1 MKNLIWLSILL
12 VTATSCEYFKQE
24 VTGNPVARVN
34 QSYLYKT
41 DLDELFSET
50 SQLEDSAQLV
60 NNYINRWATQQ
71 LLIDRAKVNLS
82 QEQLDEF
89 EYLVN
94 QYKIDL
100 YTQAYKNNIV
110 SLELDSLVS
119 KPELLTYYELNKE
132 NFKLNDPLLK
142 LRYVQV
148 GKNFSKL
155 NALAEKLKRFNKKD
169 KEELMEMS
177 IQFKSSNFNDSTW
190 IKKDKL
196 LESLPVLAMQ
206 SQVLKKSNFAQLQ
219 DSLGVYLLQIEDF
232 LDRNDTAPLQHV
244 ENTIVQII
252 LNQRKQELIKK
263 LEKDITK
270 DAIKNKTFEIYP
282 QQ

>member
-1 MKNLIWLSILL
+1 MKNLLWLSILL
-12 VTATSCEYFKQE
+12 VTVTSCDYFKQE
-24 VTGNPVARVN
+24 VSGNPVARVN
-34 QSYLYKT
+34 QSYLYKA
-41 DLDELFSET
+41 DLNELFSET

-71 LLIDRAKVNLS
+71 LLIDRAKVNLT

-89 EYLVN
+89 EHLVN

-110 SLELDSLVS
+110 SRELDSLVS
-119 KPELLTYYELNKE
+119 KPELLTFYELNKE

-142 LRYVQV
+142 LRYIHV

-155 NALAEKLKRFNKKD
+155 NSLAEKLKRFNKED
-169 KEELMEMS
+169 KKELMEMN
-177 IQFKSSNFNDSTW
+177 IQFKSYNLNDSTW
-190 IKKDKL
+190 IKRDKL
-196 LESLPVLAMQ
+196 LESLPILATQ

>member
-1 MKNLIWLSILL
+1 MKNLLWLSILV
-12 VTATSCEYFKQE
+12 VTVTSCDYFKQE
-24 VTGNPVARVN
+24 VSGNPVARVN
-34 QSYLYKT
+34 QSYLYKA
-41 DLDELFSET
+41 DLNDLFSET

-71 LLIDRAKVNLS
+71 LLIDRAKVNLT

-89 EYLVN
+89 EHLVN

-110 SLELDSLVS
+110 SRELDSLVS
-119 KPELLTYYELNKE
+119 KPELLTFYELNKE

-142 LRYVQV
+142 LRYVHV
-148 GKNFSKL
+148 GNNFSKL
-155 NALAEKLKRFNKKD
+155 NSLAEKLKRFNKED
-169 KEELMEMS
+169 KKELMEMN
-177 IQFKSSNFNDSTW
+177 IQFKSYNLNDSTW
-190 IKKDKL
+190 IKRDRL
-196 LESLPVLAMQ
+196 LESLPILATQ

-244 ENTIVQII
+244 ENTIIQII

>member
-1 MKNLIWLSILL
+1 MKKLLWLSILL
-12 VTATSCEYFKQE
+12 VIMSSCDYFKQE
-24 VTGNPVARVN
+24 VAGNPVARVN

-41 DLDELFSET
+41 DLNELFSET
-50 SQLEDSAQLV
+50 SQFEDSAQLV

-71 LLIDRAKVNLS
+71 LLIDRAKVNLT

-89 EYLVN
+89 DYLVN

-110 SLELDSLVS
+110 SRELDSVVS

-142 LRYVQV
+142 LRYIHV

-155 NALAEKLKRFNKKD
+155 NSLVEKLRRFNKED
-169 KEELMEMS
+169 KKELMEMN
-177 IQFKSSNFNDSTW
+177 IQFKSFNLNDSTW
-190 IKKDKL
+190 IKRDKL
-196 LESLPVLAMQ
+196 LESLPILTNQ

-244 ENTIVQII
+244 ENTIIQII

>member
-1 MKNLIWLSILL
+1 MKNLLWLSILV
-12 VTATSCEYFKQE
+12 VTVTSCDYFKQE
-24 VTGNPVARVN
+24 VSGNPVARVN
-34 QSYLYKT
+34 QSYLYKA
-41 DLDELFSET
+41 DLNELFSET

-71 LLIDRAKVNLS
+71 LLIDRAKVNLT

-89 EYLVN
+89 EHLVN

-110 SLELDSLVS
+110 SRELDSLVS
-119 KPELLTYYELNKE
+119 KPELLTFYELNKE

-142 LRYVQV
+142 LRYVHV
-148 GKNFSKL
+148 GNNFSKL
-155 NALAEKLKRFNKKD
+155 NSLSEKLKRFNKED
-169 KEELMEMS
+169 KKELMEMN
-177 IQFKSSNFNDSTW
+177 IQFKSYNLNDSTW
-190 IKKDKL
+190 IKRDKL
-196 LESLPVLAMQ
+196 LESLPILATQ

-244 ENTIVQII
+244 ENTIIQII

>member
-1 MKNLIWLSILL
+1 MKNLLWLSILL
-12 VTATSCEYFKQE
+12 VTVTSCDYFKQE
-24 VTGNPVARVN
+24 VSGNPVARVN
-34 QSYLYKT
+34 QSYLYKA
-41 DLDELFSET
+41 DLNELFSET

-71 LLIDRAKVNLS
+71 LLIDRARVNLT

-89 EYLVN
+89 EHLVN

-110 SLELDSLVS
+110 SRELDSLVS
-119 KPELLTYYELNKE
+119 KPELLTFYELNKE

-142 LRYVQV
+142 LRYIHV

-155 NALAEKLKRFNKKD
+155 NSLAEKLKRFNKED
-169 KEELMEMS
+169 KKELMEMN
-177 IQFKSSNFNDSTW
+177 IQFKSYNLNDSTW
-190 IKKDKL
+190 IKRDKL
-196 LESLPVLAMQ
+196 LESLPILATQ

>member
-1 MKNLIWLSILL
+1 MKNLLWLSILV
-12 VTATSCEYFKQE
+12 VTVTSCDYFKQE
-24 VTGNPVARVN
+24 VSGNPVARVN
-34 QSYLYKT
+34 QSYLYKA
-41 DLDELFSET
+41 DLNDLFSET

-71 LLIDRAKVNLS
+71 LLIDRAKVNLT

-89 EYLVN
+89 EHLVN

-110 SLELDSLVS
+110 SRELDSLVS
-119 KPELLTYYELNKE
+119 KPELLTFYELNKE

-142 LRYVQV
+142 LRYVHV
-148 GKNFSKL
+148 GNNFSKL
-155 NALAEKLKRFNKKD
+155 NSLAEKLKRFNKED
-169 KEELMEMS
+169 KKELMEMN
-177 IQFKSSNFNDSTW
+177 IQFKSYNLNDSTW
-190 IKKDKL
+190 IKRDKL
-196 LESLPVLAMQ
+196 LESLPILATQ
-206 SQVLKKSNFAQLQ
+206 SQLLKKSKFSQLQ

-244 ENTIVQII
+244 ENTIIQII

>member
-1 MKNLIWLSILL
+1 MVISL
-12 VTATSCEYFKQE
+12 ASCDYFKQE
-24 VTGNPVARVN
+24 EIGNPVARVN

-41 DLDELFSET
+41 DLEALFSDA

-71 LLIDRAKVNLS
+71 LLIDRAKVNLT

-89 EYLVN
+89 EHLVE

-110 SLELDSLVS
+110 SQELDSLVS
-119 KPELLTYYELNKE
+119 TPELITYYELNKE

-142 LRYVQV
+142 LRYIHV
-148 GKNFSKL
+148 GNNYSNINSLADKLKNFSEEDKT
-155 NALAEKLKRFNKKD
+155 ALSD
-169 KEELMEMS
+169 MS
-177 IQFKSSNFNDSTW
+177 IQFKSFNLNDSTW
-190 IKKDKL
+190 VRKDKL
-196 LESLPVLAMQ
+196 MDNLPILATQ
-206 SQVLKKSNFAQLQ
+206 PQVLKKYNFVQIQ
-219 DSLGVYLLQIEDF
+219 DSLGVYLLRIEDI
-232 LDRNDTAPLQHV
+232 LNRNDTAPLQHV
-244 ENTIVQII
+244 KGTIIQII

-270 DAIKNKTFEIYP
+270 DAIKNKTFEVYP

>member
-1 MKNLIWLSILL
+1 MKNLIWLSILSL
-12 VTATSCEYFKQE
+12 TVTACDYFKQE
-24 VTGNPVARVN
+24 VAGNPVARVN

-71 LLIDRAKVNLS
+71 LLIDRAKINLS
-82 QEQLDEF
+82 QDQLDEF

-110 SLELDSLVS
+110 SLELDSVVS
-119 KPELLTYYELNKE
+119 MPELLTYYELNKE

-142 LRYVQV
+142 LRYVHV
-148 GKNFSKL
+148 GKNFSSL
-155 NALAEKLKRFNKKD
+155 NSLVEKLKRFNKKD
-169 KEELMEMS
+169 KEELMEMN
-177 IQFKSSNFNDSTW
+177 IQFKSSNLNDSTW

-196 LESLPVLAMQ
+196 LESLPILASQ

-244 ENTIVQII
+244 ENIIIQII

>member
-1 MKNLIWLSILL
+1 MKNLLWLSILV
-12 VTATSCEYFKQE
+12 VTVTSCDYFKQE
-24 VTGNPVARVN
+24 VSGNPVARVN
-34 QSYLYKT
+34 QSYLYKA
-41 DLDELFSET
+41 DLNDLFSET

-71 LLIDRAKVNLS
+71 LLIDRAKVNLT

-89 EYLVN
+89 EHLVN

-110 SLELDSLVS
+110 SRELDSLVS
-119 KPELLTYYELNKE
+119 KPELLTFYELNKE

-142 LRYVQV
+142 LRYVHV
-148 GKNFSKL
+148 GNNFSKL
-155 NALAEKLKRFNKKD
+155 NSLAEKLKRFNKED
-169 KEELMEMS
+169 KKELMEMN
-177 IQFKSSNFNDSTW
+177 IQFKSYNLNDSTW
-190 IKKDKL
+190 IKRDKL
-196 LESLPVLAMQ
+196 LESLPILATQ

-244 ENTIVQII
+244 ENTIIQII

>member
-1 MKNLIWLSILL
+1 MRN
-12 VTATSCEYFKQE
+12 
-24 VTGNPVARVN
+24 
-34 QSYLYKT
+34 
-41 DLDELFSET
+41 
-50 SQLEDSAQLV
+50 
-60 NNYINRWATQQ
+60 NRWATQQ
-71 LLIDRAKVNLS
+71 LLIDRAKVNLT

-89 EYLVN
+89 EHLVN

-110 SLELDSLVS
+110 SLELDSIVS

-142 LRYVQV
+142 LRYVHV

-155 NALAEKLKRFNKKD
+155 NSLTEKLKRFNKED
-169 KEELMEMS
+169 KKELMEMN
-177 IQFKSSNFNDSTW
+177 IQFKSYNLNDSTW

-196 LESLPVLAMQ
+196 LESLPILATQ

-232 LDRNDTAPLQHV
+232 LDRNDIAPLQHV